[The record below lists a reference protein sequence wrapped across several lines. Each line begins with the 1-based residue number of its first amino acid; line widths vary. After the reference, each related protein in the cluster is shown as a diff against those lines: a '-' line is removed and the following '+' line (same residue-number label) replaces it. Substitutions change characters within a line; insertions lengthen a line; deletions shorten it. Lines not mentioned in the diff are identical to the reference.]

1 MAFFKY
7 SAVRLGI
14 TAVVLALC
22 LWLGLGWIFSAIVAV
37 VAAFCISFLFLTK
50 MRNEAAASVQHRFS
64 GKADPIRTKTERSDA
79 AAEDPFQD
87 ANPEYRPQPPVRGR
101 DRGTTAE

>member
-14 TAVVLALC
+14 TAAVLVLC
-22 LWLGLGWIFSAIVAV
+22 LWLGLGWIFSAVAAV
-37 VAAFCISFLFLTK
+37 VVAFCVSYLFLTK
-50 MRNEAAASVQHRFS
+50 MRNEAAASVQYRFS

-79 AAEDPFQD
+79 EAEDPFQE
-87 ANPEYRPQPPVRGR
+87 ANPDYRPQAPVRGR
-101 DRGTTAE
+101 DRNTPAE